1 MSKSDDPELERLEE
15 FKKFAKRLLIP
26 LMDKEMERL
35 GGHLPNVNDE
45 KRYDL
50 HNAVIRSLLQ
60 RINYMTLYEPQD
72 NDSLD
77 SPKNILNKIDAIL
90 NRFENGYYNL
100 QCFIDIFGREEGERK
115 RNIYLNVL
123 LTIRS
128 GLETFPLH
136 WGGGYKK
143 TRSGS
148 LYKRDTS
155 KSRRRRRQRKTHTK
169 TKRYQ

>member
-1 MSKSDDPELERLEE
+1 MSVPGELERFEN
-15 FKKFAKRLLIP
+15 FKKFARDLLIP
-26 LMDKEMERL
+26 LFDKEMERL
-35 GGHLPNVNDE
+35 GGHLPNVKDE

-50 HNAVIRSLLQ
+50 HHAGIKEILQ
-60 RINYMTLYEPQD
+60 QINWLTLYEPQ
-72 NDSLD
+72 NYYSPD
-77 SPKNILNKIDAIL
+77 SPASLLEYINAIL

-136 WGGGYKK
+136 WGGGRKK
-143 TRSGS
+143 THSVS
-148 LYKRDTS
+148 VHKRFKHKT
-155 KSRRRRRQRKTHTK
+155 RRQRRQRKTHTK